1 VVPTK
6 ETYRILA
13 LLDDEELVAQIEES
27 INRFSSIEIITSTD
41 SLDLIDQYACR
52 HTRLVIL
59 DADLLD
65 ERVIQL
71 VKVVRSIEK
80 NSRIL
85 LLLSQEKIHLCSK
98 VLSLGMVT
106 YLIKPVSPVSAV
118 GIICSAL
125 DIAQEEHS

>member
-1 VVPTK
+1 MVPTK

-13 LLDDEELVAQIEES
+13 LLDDVDLVSQIEER
-27 INRFSSIEIITSTD
+27 INRLSSIKIITSSD
-41 SLDLIDQYACR
+41 SLDLIEQYSCR

-59 DADLLD
+59 DADLLN

-98 VLSLGMVT
+98 VLSLGMVS
-106 YLIKPVSPVSAV
+106 YLIKPISPVSAAN
-118 GIICSAL
+118 IICSSL
-125 DIAQEEHS
+125 DIAQA